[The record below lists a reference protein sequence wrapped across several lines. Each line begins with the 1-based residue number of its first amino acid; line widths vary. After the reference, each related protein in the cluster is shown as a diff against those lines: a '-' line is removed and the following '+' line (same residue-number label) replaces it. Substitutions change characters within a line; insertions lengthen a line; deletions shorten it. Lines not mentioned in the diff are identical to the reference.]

1 MNISS
6 GDALWHWSDG
16 VTLGVGILK
25 LVAIGGEVNTA
36 VNAHEIKIE
45 KSGRV
50 VWGRCAQLAFEV
62 INGIVVRGKDEKFGT
77 LFVEADGAGGKV
89 GDDS

>member
-25 LVAIGGEVNTA
+25 FVAIGGKVNTA

-62 INGIVVRGKDEKFGT
+62 INGIVGARMRSLELSLSRRTVRAVK
-77 LFVEADGAGGKV
+77 
-89 GDDS
+89 